1 MNNVGVIPIYYNNTL
16 INSDFSRVNGLNFTG
31 AGVTINAPSVS
42 FIGGIGIAN
51 IDIRYTQVTNAIGDY
66 ANLSYLRVSPG
77 VTTVGILSGTSSTF
91 SGIITASSFNG
102 NLNCSDAVI
111 SGIITSST
119 FKSSSLN
126 LTNNIDTN
134 INNLS
139 GVNGK
144 FTGIIT
150 ASKYFGDIYASQGL
164 ISGIAT
170 ATQYLSGRLD
180 GNSIVSES
188 LNCGIAT
195 VQFLTAND
203 VIHSGILTSSLIK
216 GSDVNT
222 NSIIVSS
229 GITTVGV
236 LTGTSAYFT
245 GVSTSRDI
253 IVTTLNGNLT
263 GPSSLSGN
271 IDISNIL
278 FTGNVDSLLNQFKIL
293 PPYRKI
299 VYVDGNILRT
309 SVSDTGS
316 ATSGITTEIW
326 IDIWDNSK
334 THGIST
340 SGWVR
345 GTAPGTG
352 TTAYTVGGRQCFSN
366 INQAFRWIGNRN
378 PSDNSAIIINLYKT
392 SSSNESSS
400 SGVAA
405 VNNYSG
411 TSAIIVQRGSSQ
423 PRLSVGITTY
433 SWGPEHYSGH
443 FNVPNSKLV
452 FNEVNLNCAGTLSN
466 PDRAVFNRN
475 TYITSGALSF
485 TTSRLKFIYDGSVST
500 NSFMFFVR
508 SNKYSSTIELYWQ
521 QNPDIYNLY
530 SLNSNKNEFIFNI
543 LNSTNLS
550 PSGQSSLFYCK
561 NFLIYTRIGKF
572 AYPTTANLNIIMSV
586 LNQGIQPI
594 SIIRSNSCIFQLDGG
609 RPDNI
614 NEYYGG
620 LKMNLD
626 ISGSNIQKLFFV
638 LSFNEGS
645 RFVYIFD
652 SILSH
657 SLIDITVNQNPVN
670 DISDFFAFS
679 LGDSYILN
687 SLNIDYNES
696 FIKKLMNAISLN
708 VQKTYYILGRASV
721 FNSQFYRNGIT
732 QTL

>member
-77 VTTVGILSGTSSTF
+77 ITTVNFLNGIGANF

-111 SGIITSST
+111 SGIITSPI

-164 ISGIAT
+164 ISGIVT
-170 ATQYLSGRLD
+170 ATQYLSGGLD
-180 GNSIVSES
+180 GNSVASES

-195 VQFLTAND
+195 IQFLTANN

-216 GSDVNT
+216 GGDVNT
-222 NSIIVSS
+222 NSISVSS

-245 GVSTSRDI
+245 GVSTSGDI
-253 IVTTLNGNLT
+253 IVTTLNGTLT

-271 IDISNIL
+271 IDISNTL

-293 PPYRKI
+293 PSYRKI
-299 VYVDGNILRT
+299 VYVDGNISRT
-309 SVSDTGS
+309 NVSDTGA

-352 TTAYTVGGRQCFSN
+352 TTAYTVGSRQCFSN
-366 INQAFRWIGNRN
+366 INQTFRWIGNRN
-378 PSDNSAIIINLYKT
+378 PSDNSPITINLYKT
-392 SSSNESSS
+392 SSSNESLS
-400 SGVAA
+400 SGTA
-405 VNNYSG
+405 VVNTYLGNSE
-411 TSAIIVQRGSSQ
+411 IIIQRGPSQ

-443 FNVPNSKLV
+443 FNAPNSKLV
-452 FNEVNLNCAGTLSN
+452 FNEVNLNCAGSLSN

-475 TYITSGALSF
+475 TYIISGALSF
-485 TTSRLKFIYDGSVST
+485 TTSRLKFIYDGSILT
-500 NSFMFFVR
+500 NSFMFFVV
-508 SNKYSSTIELYWQ
+508 SNKCSSSIELYWQ
-521 QNPDIYNLY
+521 KNPDIYNLY
-530 SLNSNKNEFIFNI
+530 SSDSNKNEFIFNV
-543 LNSTNLS
+543 LNSANLT
-550 PSGQSSLFYCK
+550 PNGGTSLFYCK
-561 NFLIYTRIGKF
+561 KFSIYTRIGKF
-572 AYPTTANLNIIMSV
+572 AYPKSANLNIVMNV

-594 SIIRSNSCIFQLDGG
+594 SIIKSASSIFQLDGG
-609 RPDNI
+609 RPDDI

-626 ISGSNIQKLFFV
+626 ISGGNIQKLFFV
-638 LSFNEGS
+638 LWFNQGS
-645 RFVYIFD
+645 RFVYVLE
-652 SILSH
+652 SISSH
-657 SLIDITVNQNPVN
+657 SLIDITINQNKIN
-670 DISDFFAFS
+670 DLSDFIAFS
-679 LGDSYILN
+679 LDNSYILN
-687 SLNIDYNES
+687 SLSIDNNES
-696 FIKKLMNAISLN
+696 FIKKLMNAVSLN
-708 VQKTYYILGRASV
+708 VQKTYYILGCGSV